1 MIEIKRLEDTS
12 RDWAKEAFLKWWT
25 VPFVVSHEKRLYFD
39 DMPGFVAFLDGEPSG
54 LLTYDINGREF
65 EVATINSAVQ
75 DKGIG
80 RALMEAAVAEAKKRN
95 CKKVWLTT
103 TNANINA
110 LRFYQR
116 VGMRVA
122 AWRIGE
128 MEEAR
133 RLKPQIPLEQDG
145 IPIRDEVV
153 MELIVEI

>member
-1 MIEIKRLEDTS
+1 MIEITQIDEIS
-12 RDWAKEAFLKWWT
+12 RDWAREAFLKWWT
-25 VPFVVSHEKRLYFD
+25 SPFVVSREKRLYFD
-39 DMPGFVAFLDGEPSG
+39 DMPGFVAYLDSEPCG
-54 LLTYDINGREF
+54 LLTYDVIGPEF

-75 DKGIG
+75 NKGVG
-80 RALMEAAVAEAKKRN
+80 RALMEAAVDEAKKGH
-95 CKKVWLTT
+95 CKKIWLTT

-116 VGMRVA
+116 IGMKVG

-133 RLKPQIPLEQDG
+133 RLKPEIPLEQDG

-153 MELIVEI
+153 MEMILE